1 MKSQKGGTNYDK
13 EIEKE
18 NWNHPAFHVKIIETN
33 ADNPIISKHTQTEA
47 KAKQGSEL
55 VLLYIKTII

>member
-1 MKSQKGGTNYDK
+1 M
-13 EIEKE
+13 EKE

-55 VLLYIKTII
+55 VLLYTKTII